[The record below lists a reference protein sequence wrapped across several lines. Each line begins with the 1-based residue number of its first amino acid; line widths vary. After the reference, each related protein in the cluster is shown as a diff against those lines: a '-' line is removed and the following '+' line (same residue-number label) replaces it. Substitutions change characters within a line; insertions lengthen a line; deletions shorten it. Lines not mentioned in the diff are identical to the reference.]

1 MSRVDAMV
9 TAGVRATRCALLAAE
24 TVGTLRTERAR
35 DGQGELLQRAAQ
47 TALGLHGVQL
57 QVTGRLSSSPAVIVA
72 NHESWL
78 DALVML
84 ALLPAVPLAKR
95 EVLSW
100 PVIGPMASSFGAVF
114 VRRGDAHSG
123 AVALRHLRQAL
134 SQGRTVVGFPEGT
147 TSANGV
153 LPFRRGLFGLALH
166 ARVPV
171 VPVALAWRDP
181 RAAWVGN
188 DAFVPHWLSL
198 CHGDPLH
205 VDVRVGRPLLPG
217 AEPDHLAEAAR
228 EQIVMMLEGGRS
240 A

>member
-1 MSRVDAMV
+1 MSRVETLV
-9 TAGVRATRCALLAAE
+9 TAGMRATRCALLAAE
-24 TVGTLRTERAR
+24 TAGTLRTDQAR
-35 DGQGELLQRAAQ
+35 DARGEILQRAAAS
-47 TALGLHGVQL
+47 ALALHGVQVT
-57 QVTGRLSSSPAVIVA
+57 VTGRFSSSPAVIVA

-84 ALLPAVPLAKR
+84 ALVPAVPLAKR
-95 EVLSW
+95 EVFSW

-123 AVALRHLRQAL
+123 AVAIRRLRRAL
-134 SQGRTVVGFPEGT
+134 AQGRPVMGFPEGT
-147 TSANGV
+147 TSAEGV

-166 ARVPV
+166 ARVPI

-198 CHGDPLH
+198 CHGEPLH
-205 VDVRVGRPLLPG
+205 VDVRVGRPLVPG
-217 AEPDHLAEAAR
+217 VAPRFLADEAR
-228 EQIVMMLEGGRS
+228 EQIVAMLGARS
-240 A
+240 AT